1 MALIVK
7 NVSVPFYAKM
17 TIYFVGLIALCAI
30 LYITQSIV
38 VPLVFAVII
47 AIVLSPVVDF
57 LVRKRMNRVFAIV
70 LAILLTLLLI
80 SGLIAV
86 IFYQISLLTESWP
99 ELIANISGM
108 LNQTISGVAAY
119 IGVNPEN
126 IHAWIATTQKELVNF
141 NSSALGQTLMTV
153 GSALAMF
160 FLIPVYVFLFLL
172 YQPIILEFI
181 HQIAGDD
188 SKLQIKDVV
197 SQTKAVVQHYLVGLL
212 MEAGIIAV
220 LNIGALLLLGI
231 PYAILLGILAAL
243 LNLIPY
249 LGGIVGVGLPM
260 AIALATM
267 PTAWYAVYVLVAFY
281 AIQLIDN
288 NYVVPKIVASKVKIN
303 ALFSIIV
310 VLAGN
315 ALWGIP
321 GMFLSLPLLAIV
333 KLTCDNFEHL
343 KPWGF
348 LLGDTLPPLIAIK
361 PIFKRKKK
369 T

>member
-1 MALIVK
+1 MSLFDRNLSI
-7 NVSVPFYAKM
+7 PFYAKM
-17 TIYFVGLIALCAI
+17 TIYFVGLIALCTI
-30 LYITQSIV
+30 LHITQDIV
-38 VPLVFAVII
+38 VPLVFAAII

-57 LVRKRMNRVFAIV
+57 LVRKRMNRILAIV
-70 LAILLTLLLI
+70 LTILLALLLV

-86 IFYQISLLTESWP
+86 IFYQISQLTNSWP
-99 ELIANISGM
+99 ALIANISAM
-108 LNQTISGVAAY
+108 LNQTISEVSAY
-119 IGVNPEN
+119 LGVNPQK
-126 IHAWIATTQKELVNF
+126 IHTWIATTQKELVNF

-153 GSALAMF
+153 GSGLAMF
-160 FLIPVYVFLFLL
+160 FLIPVYILLFLL

-181 HQIAGDD
+181 HQISGDD
-188 SKLQIKDVV
+188 SKLQIKEVV

-212 MEAGIIAV
+212 IEAGMVAV
-220 LNIGALLLLGI
+220 LDIGALLLLGI

-243 LNLIPY
+243 LNMIPY

-267 PTAWYAVYVLVAFY
+267 PTAWYAVWVLITFYV
-281 AIQLIDN
+281 IQLIDN
-288 NYVVPKIVASKVKIN
+288 NYIVPIIVASKVKIN

-321 GMFLSLPLLAIV
+321 GMFLSLPLLAII

-348 LLGDTLPPLIAIK
+348 LLGDTLPPLIVIK

>member
-7 NVSVPFYAKM
+7 NVSIPFYAKM
-17 TIYFVGLIALCAI
+17 TIYFVGLIALCYI
-30 LYITQSIV
+30 LTITQSIV

-57 LVRKRMNRVFAIV
+57 LVRKRMNRIVAIV
-70 LAILLTLLLI
+70 LAILLALLLI
-80 SGLIAV
+80 SGLITV
-86 IFYQISLLTESWP
+86 IYFQVSQLTDSWP
-99 ELIANISGM
+99 QLIEKISAM
-108 LNQTISGVAAY
+108 LNQTISEGSAY
-119 IGVNPEN
+119 IGVNPQK
-126 IHAWIATTQKELVNF
+126 IHTWIATTQKELINF
-141 NSSALGQTLMTV
+141 NSSALGETLMTV

-160 FLIPVYVFLFLL
+160 FLIPVYIFLFLL

-181 HQIAGDD
+181 HQISGDD
-188 SKLQIKDVV
+188 SKLQIKQVV
-197 SQTKAVVQHYLVGLL
+197 SQTKKVVQHYLVGLL
-212 MEAGIIAV
+212 MEAGIVAV
-220 LNIGALLLLGI
+220 LDIGALLLLGI

-243 LNLIPY
+243 LNMIPY
-249 LGGIVGVGLPM
+249 LGGIVGVGIPM
-260 AIALATM
+260 AIALATKD
-267 PTAWYAVYVLVAFY
+267 TAWYAAYVLVAFY
-281 AIQLIDN
+281 VIQLIDN
-288 NYVVPKIVASKVKIN
+288 NYIVPRIVASKVKIN
-303 ALFSIIV
+303 ALFSIVV
-310 VLAGN
+310 VLVGN

-321 GMFLSLPLLAIV
+321 GMFLSLPVLAIV